1 MEKKLLS
8 LLLVLCMVLCLVPT
22 TAFAEENTDLTDT
35 QVVETEGEKKA
46 DPPAPQSQEVEQKPV
61 NSDTP
66 PDGNVQDTKDSTPP
80 AEKNVS
86 AAPPKPD
93 EETVKNLITVR
104 VNCTSVKHAP
114 FDGFTSG
121 TKAGTFQIGDVQY
134 TAETGYTCTVTVSAD
149 KYVTAYSLWI
159 EGDCNHTPNDSTETI
174 TLKYENGSW
183 TAGDDSRVRFSVYDT
198 YTVTYTDG
206 VDSEVI
212 FEDQTTGNLKTG
224 DKTPAFGDGINPVR
238 EGYQFKG
245 WSPAVADTVTENV
258 TYVAQWQEYKK
269 PSFSGIK
276 FKFLYVDPT
285 LENGYQAVELTEDA
299 QIESGSIWER
309 GIQMDANGNRMF
321 DCVCSQCAVDATC
334 TIHKMKAVDI
344 RLAAQRAQN
353 NYHALRSGYGYVGW
367 TMNAGSNPTIRA
379 FSSSSA
385 EADSTEVTPNET
397 VIYFVAKPVYTVTYT
412 DGVDGVEIFKDQ
424 TYTVESGKA
433 TPAFSGTPTREGYQF
448 TGWSPAVADT
458 VTENVT
464 YVAQWQ
470 EYKKPSFSGIKFK
483 FLYVDPTLENGYQ
496 AVELTEDAQI
506 ESGSIWERGI
516 QMDANGN
523 RMFDCVCSQCA
534 VDATCT
540 IHKMKAVDIR
550 LAAQRA
556 QNNYH
561 ALRSGYGYVGW
572 TMNAGSNPT
581 IRAFSSSSAE
591 ADSTEVTP
599 NETVIYFVAKPVY
612 TVTYTDG
619 VDGVEIFKD
628 QTYTVESGK
637 ATPAFSG
644 TPTREGYKFT
654 GWSPAVTDTVT
665 GDATYTAKWER
676 AETPPTSYENL
687 NLACLVTVSCKTAPK
702 QHVSAISRL
711 LEDSYTVTTP
721 VLKDGVWT
729 CTLTVKAGK
738 YVDAFSKLYGKHTL
752 DDAASKDI
760 TLIWKNKKNNQC
772 WWAATDAEKSVTF
785 NVKCDLYTVTY
796 TDGVSGKE
804 VFKDVVYEDLA
815 YGVKTPDFGTKNPT
829 RKGYTFAGWTPKVA
843 DTVTKDVTY
852 TATWKSNSGKDNV
865 PKTGDGE
872 LVMVLGSVLLF
883 SFCGAAAVCVCG
895 RKRRQG

>member
-238 EGYQFKG
+238 EGYQFK
-245 WSPAVADTVTENV
+245 
-258 TYVAQWQEYKK
+258 
-269 PSFSGIK
+269 
-276 FKFLYVDPT
+276 
-285 LENGYQAVELTEDA
+285 
-299 QIESGSIWER
+299 
-309 GIQMDANGNRMF
+309 
-321 DCVCSQCAVDATC
+321 
-334 TIHKMKAVDI
+334 
-344 RLAAQRAQN
+344 
-353 NYHALRSGYGYVGW
+353 
-367 TMNAGSNPTIRA
+367 
-379 FSSSSA
+379 
-385 EADSTEVTPNET
+385 
-397 VIYFVAKPVYTVTYT
+397 
-412 DGVDGVEIFKDQ
+412 
-424 TYTVESGKA
+424 
-433 TPAFSGTPTREGYQF
+433 
-448 TGWSPAVADT
+448 GWSPAVADT

>member
-1 MEKKLLS
+1 MS
-8 LLLVLCMVLCLVPT
+8 
-22 TAFAEENTDLTDT
+22 
-35 QVVETEGEKKA
+35 
-46 DPPAPQSQEVEQKPV
+46 
-61 NSDTP
+61 
-66 PDGNVQDTKDSTPP
+66 
-80 AEKNVS
+80 
-86 AAPPKPD
+86 
-93 EETVKNLITVR
+93 VK
-104 VNCTSVKHAP
+104 CTSAKHARLNV
-114 FDGFTSG
+114 FSSD

-206 VDSEVI
+206 VDGEEV
-212 FEDQTTGNLKTG
+212 FADQTSTVASGAA
-224 DKTPAFGDGINPVR
+224 TPAFNGTPTRG
-238 EGYQFKG
+238 GYQFKG

-258 TYVAQWQEYKK
+258 TYVAQWQKYKK

-285 LENGYQAVELTEDA
+285 LENGYQVVELTEDA

-412 DGVDGVEIFKDQ
+412 DGVDDEEIFKDQ
-424 TYTVESGKA
+424 TYSVDSGDK
-433 TPAFSGTPTREGYQF
+433 TPAFNGTPTREGYQF

-470 EYKKPSFSGIKFK
+470 KYKKPSFSGIKFK

-496 AVELTEDAQI
+496 VVELTEDAQI

-665 GDATYTAKWER
+665 GDATYTAQWER

-729 CTLTVKAGK
+729 CTLTVQAGK

-829 RKGYTFAGWTPKVA
+829 RKGYTFAGWSPKVA

-865 PKTGDGE
+865 PKTCDGE
-872 LVMVLGSVLLF
+872 LVMVLDSVLLF

>member
-285 LENGYQAVELTEDA
+285 LENGYQV
-299 QIESGSIWER
+299 
-309 GIQMDANGNRMF
+309 
-321 DCVCSQCAVDATC
+321 
-334 TIHKMKAVDI
+334 
-344 RLAAQRAQN
+344 
-353 NYHALRSGYGYVGW
+353 
-367 TMNAGSNPTIRA
+367 
-379 FSSSSA
+379 
-385 EADSTEVTPNET
+385 
-397 VIYFVAKPVYTVTYT
+397 
-412 DGVDGVEIFKDQ
+412 
-424 TYTVESGKA
+424 
-433 TPAFSGTPTREGYQF
+433 
-448 TGWSPAVADT
+448 
-458 VTENVT
+458 
-464 YVAQWQ
+464 
-470 EYKKPSFSGIKFK
+470 
-483 FLYVDPTLENGYQ
+483 
-496 AVELTEDAQI
+496 VELTEDAQI

>member
-1 MEKKLLS
+1 M
-8 LLLVLCMVLCLVPT
+8 
-22 TAFAEENTDLTDT
+22 
-35 QVVETEGEKKA
+35 
-46 DPPAPQSQEVEQKPV
+46 
-61 NSDTP
+61 
-66 PDGNVQDTKDSTPP
+66 
-80 AEKNVS
+80 S

-114 FDGFTSG
+114 FDGFTSDK
-121 TKAGTFQIGDVQY
+121 KAGTFQIGDVQY
-134 TAETGYTCTVTVSAD
+134 TAETGYTCTVTVSAE

-159 EGDCNHTPNDSTETI
+159 GGDCNHTPNDSTETI

-206 VDSEVI
+206 VDGEEV
-212 FEDQTTGNLKTG
+212 FADQTSTVASGAA
-224 DKTPAFGDGINPVR
+224 TPAFNGTPTRG
-238 EGYQFKG
+238 GYQFKG

-258 TYVAQWQEYKK
+258 TYVAQWQKYKK

-285 LENGYQAVELTEDA
+285 LENGYQVVELAEDA

-353 NYHALRSGYGYVGW
+353 NYRALRSGYGYVGW
-367 TMNAGSNPTIRA
+367 AMNAGSNPTIRA

-412 DGVDGVEIFKDQ
+412 DGVDDEEIFKDQ
-424 TYTVESGKA
+424 TYSVDSGDK
-433 TPAFSGTPTREGYQF
+433 TPAFNGTPTREGYQF

-470 EYKKPSFSGIKFK
+470 KYKKPSFSGIKFK

-496 AVELTEDAQI
+496 VVELAEDAQI

-556 QNNYH
+556 QNNYR

-572 TMNAGSNPT
+572 AMNAGSNPT

-665 GDATYTAKWER
+665 GDATYTAKWEP
-676 AETPPTSYENL
+676 AETRPDTSYENL

-702 QHVSAISRL
+702 QHVSAISGL
-711 LEDSYTVTTP
+711 LEGSYTVTTP

-729 CTLTVKAGK
+729 CTLTVQAGK

-772 WWAATDAEKSVTF
+772 WWAATDAEKSVVF
-785 NVKCDLYTVTY
+785 NVKCELYTVTY

-804 VFKDVVYEDLA
+804 VFKNVVYEDLA

>member
-367 TMNAGSNPTIRA
+367 TMNAGSNPTITA

-397 VIYFVAKPVYTVTYT
+397 VIY
-412 DGVDGVEIFKDQ
+412 
-424 TYTVESGKA
+424 
-433 TPAFSGTPTREGYQF
+433 
-448 TGWSPAVADT
+448 
-458 VTENVT
+458 
-464 YVAQWQ
+464 
-470 EYKKPSFSGIKFK
+470 
-483 FLYVDPTLENGYQ
+483 L
-496 AVELTEDAQI
+496 
-506 ESGSIWERGI
+506 
-516 QMDANGN
+516 
-523 RMFDCVCSQCA
+523 
-534 VDATCT
+534 
-540 IHKMKAVDIR
+540 
-550 LAAQRA
+550 
-556 QNNYH
+556 
-561 ALRSGYGYVGW
+561 
-572 TMNAGSNPT
+572 
-581 IRAFSSSSAE
+581 
-591 ADSTEVTP
+591 
-599 NETVIYFVAKPVY
+599 VAKPVY

-665 GDATYTAKWER
+665 GDATYTAKWKP
-676 AETPPTSYENL
+676 AETPPDTSYENL
-687 NLACLVTVSCKTAPK
+687 NLACLVTVSCKTAPE
-702 QHVSAISRL
+702 QHGSAISRL

-752 DDAASKDI
+752 DDAASKGI
-760 TLIWKNKKNNQC
+760 TLIWKDRQY
-772 WWAATDAEKSVTF
+772 WWAATDEEKSVVF
-785 NVKCDLYTVTY
+785 NVRCELYTVTY

-804 VFKDVVYEDLA
+804 VFNDVVYEDLA

-872 LVMVLGSVLLF
+872 LVMILGSVLLF